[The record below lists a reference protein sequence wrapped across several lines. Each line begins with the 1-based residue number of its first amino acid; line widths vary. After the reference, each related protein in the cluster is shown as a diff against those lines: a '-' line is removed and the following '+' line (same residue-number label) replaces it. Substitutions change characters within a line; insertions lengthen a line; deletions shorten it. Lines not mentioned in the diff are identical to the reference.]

1 MSIQG
6 YADINTPDGWPNVKA
21 SLRYIG
27 GSFTYPAT
35 ASQMTPLNNLFIT
48 KGFDDANAWNGAT
61 ATWTCPLN
69 GLYLFV
75 LRLGINAGATCQVNH
90 QWTKNGTQVF
100 LCGISQAAGYN
111 EYTSTFLDRAVVGD
125 SYVANSS
132 SSIASM
138 ALRAGIEDM
147 MAIALLGP

>member
-1 MSIQG
+1 
-6 YADINTPDGWPNVKA
+6 
-21 SLRYIG
+21 
-27 GSFTYPAT
+27 
-35 ASQMTPLNNLFIT
+35 
-48 KGFDDANAWNGAT
+48 
-61 ATWTCPLN
+61 
-69 GLYLFV
+69 
-75 LRLGINAGATCQVNH
+75 
-90 QWTKNGTQVF
+90 